1 MNYDYRCDIWSLGCV
16 LYELCALHPP
26 FIASNFPGLIRKVT
40 AGHYDPV
47 PQIYSKKL
55 SNVIKRCLTVDMN
68 KRPTAE

>member
-1 MNYDYRCDIWSLGCV
+1 MGCV

-26 FIASNFPGLIRKVT
+26 FMAKDFPGLSRKVT
-40 AGHYDPV
+40 AGYYDPV

-55 SNVIKRCLTVDMN
+55 ASLIKRCLTVDMY